1 MQMDRPKQAQ
11 GDALVKDAAVKRH
24 LSAVLVLTPRTQLR
38 NNTGIAGQAM
48 DVLHGRTTKI
58 ACTVTHLHRNYT

>member
-38 NNTGIAGQAM
+38 NNTGIAGQAR
-48 DVLHGRTTKI
+48 DVLMYCMGGPQK
-58 ACTVTHLHRNYT
+58 LHAQ